1 MADNAEPHGPAAMDP
16 ATRFDERY
24 FQRFYFSKRTRAVA
38 PLEYLARARL
48 LAAHAALHGLKVKRI
63 LDLGAGAGSFLRA
76 LDAVFPGARA
86 VGVEVSD
93 YACTRYGWRKSSI
106 TEFRDARPYDL
117 VVCHDV
123 IQYLDN
129 QQAARA
135 LLNISSLCRGMLFF
149 MALTREDWEQNCD
162 QSRTDSAVYK
172 RPAKWYRDR
181 LKPAFQRMGA
191 GVYLARRAGIPL
203 FALDAD

>member
-1 MADNAEPHGPAAMDP
+1 MVEKPARQSALATDP
-16 ATRFDERY
+16 SAKFDESY

-48 LAAHAALHGLKVKRI
+48 LAAYAALHDLKIKRI
-63 LDLGAGAGSFLRA
+63 LDLGAGAGYFLRA
-76 LDAVFPGARA
+76 LDAVFPGARC

-93 YACTRYGWRKSSI
+93 YACSRYGWRKSSV
-106 TEFRDARPYDL
+106 TEFHDPRPYDL

-129 QQAARA
+129 QEAARA
-135 LLNISSLCRGMLFF
+135 LQNISSLCRGMLFF

-162 QSRTDSAVYK
+162 QTRTDSAVYK
-172 RPAKWYRDR
+172 RPARWYRER
-181 LKPAFQRMGA
+181 LKSDFQRVGS

>member
-1 MADNAEPHGPAAMDP
+1 MAEKAAPSAQSGRD
-16 ATRFDERY
+16 AAARFDERY
-24 FQRFYFSKRTRAVA
+24 FERFYYSKRTRAVA

-48 LAAHAALHGLKVKRI
+48 LGAYAALHDLKIKRI
-63 LDLGAGAGSFLRA
+63 LDLGAGAGYFLRA
-76 LDAVFPGARA
+76 LDAVFPGAHT

-93 YACTRYGWRKSSI
+93 YACARYGWRKSSI
-106 TEFRDARPYDL
+106 TEFHDARPYDL

-129 QQAARA
+129 KDAARA
-135 LLNISSLCRGMLFF
+135 LQNIASLSRGMLFF

-162 QSRTDSAVYK
+162 QSRTDSAVFK
-172 RPAKWYRDR
+172 RPARWYRER
-181 LKPAFQRMGA
+181 LKPDFQRVGS
-191 GVYLARRAGIPL
+191 GVYLARRAGISL